1 MLYRKI
7 EQKIE
12 TCLKNESDRMPIIDG
27 ARQVGKSFIIRHVG
41 KRLFPNYIEVNME
54 EDKSGDRLFADVNTV
69 SDFYMALSTIAGD
82 RMKDKSTTLVFID
95 EIQAY
100 PQLLTLV
107 KFLVADGKFR
117 YIASGSMLGITLRK
131 TQSIP
136 IGSLQCIRMYPLDFE
151 EFLIANGVGTLAID
165 NMRQMFN
172 ERKPLGES
180 IHNKILNL
188 FKKYLLV
195 GGMPACVQTFVNEQ
209 NIATIRDIQ
218 RDIHQLYANDAAKY
232 EKDFGRKLKIQ
243 RVYELIPSNMENK
256 KKRIVAKSI
265 EGKTG
270 KRMDDYQD
278 EFDYLISS
286 GIALEV
292 KAVSQP
298 TFPLVQNMGKNLLKL
313 YLNDVGLFSGILY
326 RNNIK
331 PVLDDSLSINLG
343 ALYETVVA
351 QELKAHGFGLY
362 YYDNKQ
368 NGEVDYLID
377 DYENMTIS
385 PVEVKSG
392 RDYKIHSAISRFVS
406 NKSYNVLKAYVF
418 SNERNVYEEQGIS
431 YLPIYYTMFFQ
442 AESNK

>member
-7 EQKIE
+7 EEKIE
-12 TCLKNESDRMPIIDG
+12 QCLKNDSGRMPMVDG

-41 KRLFPNYIEVNME
+41 ERMFPNYIEVNME
-54 EDKSGDRLFADVNTV
+54 EDKRGDRLFAEVNTV

-82 RMKDKSTTLVFID
+82 RMKDKQTTLVFID

-107 KFLVADGKFR
+107 KFLMADGR
-117 YIASGSMLGITLRK
+117 YNYIASGSMLGITLRR

-136 IGSLQCIRMYPLDFE
+136 IGSIQHIRMYPLDFE
-151 EFLIANGVGTLAID
+151 EFLIANGVGKTAIA
-165 NMRQMFN
+165 NMSLMFE
-172 ERKPLGES
+172 ERKPLGEA
-180 IHNKILNL
+180 IHNKILTL

-195 GGMPACVQTFVNEQ
+195 GGMPACVQSFVNEQ
-209 NIATIRDIQ
+209 NIMTIREMQ
-218 RDIHQLYANDAAKY
+218 RDIHQLYGDDAAKY
-232 EKDFGRKLKIQ
+232 EHDAGKKLKIQ
-243 RVYELIPSNMENK
+243 RIYELIPSNMENK
-256 KKRIVAKSI
+256 KKRIVAKAI

-286 GIALEV
+286 GIALDV

-313 YLNDVGLFSGILY
+313 YLNDVGIFSGILY

-331 PVLDDSLSINLG
+331 PVLDDTASVNLG
-343 ALYETVVA
+343 SLYETVVA

-377 DYENMTIS
+377 DYDNITVTPI
-385 PVEVKSG
+385 EVKSG
-392 RDYKIHSAISRFVS
+392 RDYKIHSAISKFIA
-406 NKSYNVLKAYVF
+406 NPSYNVARAYVF
-418 SNERNVYEEQGIS
+418 SNERRVYEENGIT
-431 YLPIYYTMFFQ
+431 YLPIYYTMFLH
-442 AESNK
+442 AE